1 MAGGEKKRVSEIER
15 ERGMRETLRSLNK
28 RKPQLVADISQLQ
41 VGQQIENMEYVG
53 EMETSH
59 FTTSDAVVPSET
71 LESNQMVEKGVESF
85 GKYGGSFIT
94 NQYLSGRKVII
105 GISTSDSFQGKIV
118 GEHAFIMCINEDN
131 PTRSVMLDAS
141 GHYGDGRTSDIID
154 GYHMKITIEN
164 YLKYWDTEEKLTT
177 FELRLT
183 EPEEYKIRNAILKME
198 GRSIMS
204 CASKASEILNK
215 NYSIEIE
222 ECNTPR
228 GLLRSLNQ
236 FTEKYPDKV
245 IVRHFDLKTD
255 KEIFDAK
262 Q

>member
-1 MAGGEKKRVSEIER
+1 
-15 ERGMRETLRSLNK
+15 
-28 RKPQLVADISQLQ
+28 
-41 VGQQIENMEYVG
+41 
-53 EMETSH
+53 
-59 FTTSDAVVPSET
+59 
-71 LESNQMVEKGVESF
+71 
-85 GKYGGSFIT
+85 
-94 NQYLSGRKVII
+94 
-105 GISTSDSFQGKIV
+105 
-118 GEHAFIMCINEDN
+118 
-131 PTRSVMLDAS
+131 
-141 GHYGDGRTSDIID
+141 
-154 GYHMKITIEN
+154 MKITIEN